1 MSRKSPTMPRT
12 PIAIRPRGGFT
23 LLELSI
29 ASVVLLIV
37 LGAMVRALTSGSSAF
52 EEGTS
57 VAEADA
63 NAQRLLDR
71 IADELRDADFSTF
84 APAATAPFGSD
95 SLTFN
100 RGRGWA
106 AGALVHGPTQI
117 LRSVIDTG
125 ELDNGVDDNGNG
137 LIDERRVELVPDVA
151 TPAQVF
157 VIGHFVREFAVGELQ
172 NGNDDNGNGL
182 RDEGGLSF
190 LSDGNS
196 TLTVRL
202 TIERPTRQGR
212 SIVRTLQTTVRP
224 RNQ

>member
-12 PIAIRPRGGFT
+12 PIASRPRGGFT

-84 APAATAPFGSD
+84 APPATAPFGSD

-137 LIDERRVELVPDVA
+137 LIDEKGLVFTLTGSRV
-151 TPAQVF
+151 
-157 VIGHFVREFAVGELQ
+157 
-172 NGNDDNGNGL
+172 
-182 RDEGGLSF
+182 
-190 LSDGNS
+190 
-196 TLTVRL
+196 TVRL
-202 TIERPTRQGR
+202 TLERKSETGEIVTR
-212 SIVRTLQTTVRP
+212 TVETMVTC
-224 RNQ
+224 RN